1 MDKIKMILDDVKR
14 HLKNAFKGAWI
25 DDMGIKCT
33 QCMNNLSPRVWLS
46 LVVLALILGLFL

>member
-1 MDKIKMILDDVKR
+1 MDKINMILDDVKR

>member
-1 MDKIKMILDDVKR
+1 MDKIKMILDSVKTSI
-14 HLKNAFKGAWI
+14 KNAFKGARI
-25 DDMGIKCT
+25 SEMSIKCT